1 MGDNEEISRG
11 KLLLNVTDYVI
22 LVDLKIYERKH

>member
-11 KLLLNVTDYVI
+11 KLLLNVTDDVI